1 MNNNVKQMDTAP
13 TCRLLRSSD
22 KKVTGE
28 RVFRYESRSFLN
40 CEGITPV
47 KLVRI
52 RGAMLISLSMS
63 TCSRSVNTTKI
74 YEFCL
79 LHKVQTRL
87 KKPSFCRLCQAT
99 MTRGVHTKLIGS
111 ADPKPHLDQRLIT
124 QKVYVYYT
132 VCVCVCVC
140 LP

>member
-1 MNNNVKQMDTAP
+1 MDACP

-40 CEGITPV
+40 WEGMTPV

-63 TCSRSVNTTKI
+63 TCSRGVNKTQI
-74 YEFCL
+74 HEIICL
-79 LHKVQTRL
+79 
-87 KKPSFCRLCQAT
+87 F
-99 MTRGVHTKLIGS
+99 
-111 ADPKPHLDQRLIT
+111 
-124 QKVYVYYT
+124 
-132 VCVCVCVC
+132 
-140 LP
+140 